1 MNSVD
6 TTPIRRYKTAG
17 ISKHPFNSQLVLE
30 ERISDSTLRAYNVGF
45 DQNRFRLKPLVD
57 VITSVIPEFAMG
69 YHKGMSIPFA
79 NLVPVLRE
87 AARRVYTTDKY
98 KSRGEFGE
106 LILHLLLRDF
116 CGSVPLISKIYFKD
130 ADNATV
136 HGFDG
141 VHIVVN
147 DNENQLWLGESK
159 LYEDGKAGVRDL
171 SKDLK
176 THLQADYLRREFD
189 LISPKL
195 PDTFAEVKYWR
206 NLLHEH
212 TRLDEI
218 LDRVCIPMVCTYTSE
233 LFSKHS
239 DNTTEYLTDFE
250 RECQLL
256 KETFER
262 KKIET
267 DVDVLLMLLPIESK
281 TDLVT
286 KLDERLRHMQSI

>member
-1 MNSVD
+1 MNSVE
-6 TTPIRRYKTAG
+6 TTLIRRYKKAG
-17 ISKHPFNSQLVLE
+17 VSKHPFNSQLVLE

-69 YHKGMSIPFA
+69 YYKGPTIPFP
-79 NLVPVLRE
+79 NLVPILRE

-116 CGSVPLISKIYFKD
+116 CGSTPLISKIYFKD
-130 ADNATV
+130 TDNATV

-141 VHIVVN
+141 VHIVIN
-147 DNENQLWLGESK
+147 DNEKQLWLGESK

-171 SKDLK
+171 ANDLK
-176 THLQADYLRREFD
+176 IHLEADYLRREFN

-195 PDTFAEVKYWR
+195 PDTFPEVEYWR
-206 NLLHEH
+206 DLLHEH

-218 LDRVCIPMVCTYTSE
+218 LDKVCIPMVCTYTSK
-233 LFSKHS
+233 LFSEHT
-239 DNTTEYLTDFE
+239 DNTMEYLADFE
-250 RECQLL
+250 AECQVL
-256 KETFER
+256 KDTFEGR
-262 KKIET
+262 KIET

-281 TDLVT
+281 TDLVN